1 VNGVIVSSLG
11 AVIAV
16 AFACAIGSLLL
27 WMFRVPKAVSADV
40 AKARRSLD
48 SATLILVPTVG
59 TPYARRGVELA
70 CRLAQEQRAEI
81 LLVYVVEVPRT
92 LPLGAALPQAEQ
104 EAEAALAT
112 ANEVVVLH
120 HLPVNT
126 YVQRAREAGEGIIS
140 AAKDHRAD
148 LIVMGIGSRA
158 QAAHLWGRTADALL
172 HRAPCEV
179 IFDKLPE

>member
-1 VNGVIVSSLG
+1 VNGVIASPLG

-16 AFACAIGSLLL
+16 GFACAIGSLLL
-27 WMFRVPKAVSADV
+27 WMFRVPKPVSADV

-48 SATLILVPTVG
+48 SASLILVPTVG

-70 CRLAQEQRAEI
+70 CRLAQEQRAEL
-81 LLVYVVEVPRT
+81 LLVYVIEVPRT
-92 LPLGAALPQAEQ
+92 LPLGTSLPQADK
-104 EAEAALAT
+104 EAEAALTT
-112 ANEVVVLH
+112 AREVVVLH
-120 HLPVNT
+120 NLPVNT
-126 YVQRAREAGEGIIS
+126 HVQRAREAGEGIIS
-140 AAKDHRAD
+140 AARDRRAD

-158 QAAHLWGRTADALL
+158 QASHLWGRTADALL